1 MICFTILAHENES
14 VLTEQLKNIRHYIP
28 NARIV
33 LYNGGTNK
41 DFGSCQGIPIC
52 PYSRPLQYGKL
63 GRFLYDVMNWLE
75 ETNIEYDYLINLDSD
90 VLFIKHGFE
99 SFIEEVMEG
108 YDCMGAHMQ
117 IQRSVHDNP
126 QFYPGVTLWNEWH
139 RWQPF
144 FQTDYFV
151 RYFNPAQVYRR
162 SIVRKILD
170 ETDYNQLEQ
179 LLAATDTFAMEE
191 MLYATLAMKYG
202 GKCREYPWNYDESL
216 QYVRTVKPISY
227 DEMKAAKIA
236 PHYYWIH
243 PIKGETFTFMSM
255 FSKQMD
261 HKQNSGQ

>member
-1 MICFTILAHENES
+1 MH
-14 VLTEQLKNIRHYIP
+14 
-28 NARIV
+28 
-33 LYNGGTNK
+33 
-41 DFGSCQGIPIC
+41 
-52 PYSRPLQYGKL
+52 
-63 GRFLYDVMNWLE
+63 WLE

-90 VLFIKHGFE
+90 VLFIKPGFE
-99 SFIEEVMEG
+99 LFIEEVMDG

-117 IQRSVHDNP
+117 IQRSMHDNP

-144 FQTDYFV
+144 FQTNYFV

-162 SIVRKILD
+162 PIVRKMLA
-170 ETDYNQLEQ
+170 ETNFIQLEQ
-179 LLAATDTFAMEE
+179 LLATTDTFAMEE

-216 QYVRTVKPISY
+216 QYVRTVKPISF

-243 PIKGETFTFMSM
+243 PVKRETFNLMSM
-255 FSKQMD
+255 LSKQMD
-261 HKQNSGQ
+261 HKK